1 MSRFLKHVVA
11 GQEHPGPPHLERDEF
26 NRIKGI
32 PDPPYDTFICQDDAY
47 SIIHLFLHDYD
58 DDKILSFCAGLPFF
72 WVMTEQDVWNANKK
86 AIANYVPGN
95 KDLKLIWERDPKTER
110 IIRMFQSLRELGTE
124 DSLSFSFG
132 GRVRT
137 FYVLNIPNEN
147 IPQFQQHVSA
157 FPATPATLLSSAS
170 CRKCD

>member
-32 PDPPYDTFICQDDAY
+32 PDPPYDTFICQNDAY

-58 DDKILSFCAGLPFF
+58 ADKILSFCADLPFF
-72 WVMTEQDVWNANKK
+72 FVMTEQDVWNANKK
-86 AIANYVPGN
+86 AIASYAPTN

-110 IIRMFQSLRELGTE
+110 IIRMFQ
-124 DSLSFSFG
+124 
-132 GRVRT
+132 
-137 FYVLNIPNEN
+137 IAP
-147 IPQFQQHVSA
+147 
-157 FPATPATLLSSAS
+157 
-170 CRKCD
+170 